1 MLLSEEL
8 WQANKDIVYSCFHTS
23 FIQSLRNGQLDKEH
37 FTQYLAQDAFLLE
50 AMARTY
56 SVAAAK
62 ARDFHGFSVL
72 HQLVAQLIEALGD
85 RHQEIFLWN
94 ETHIQTVP
102 RSQTQRYTDFLISTA
117 WTEDIGVILS
127 ATVPYLKLHLELGLF
142 MQCGNPQQTYR
153 NWGLTYS
160 NERFQ
165 ETVVVMD
172 ALVDR
177 YANPHQARYSVY
189 RQSLLLLRLFFDAM
203 APTLIQAPA
212 IDNWTLVLGKSVHE
226 S

>member
-8 WQANKDIVYSCFHTS
+8 WQANKDIVHSCFHSS
-23 FIQSLRNGQLDKEH
+23 FIQSLRTGQLDKEC
-37 FTQYLAQDAFLLE
+37 FIQYLAQDAFVLE

-62 ARDFHGFSVL
+62 APDFHGFSVL
-72 HQLVAQLIEALGD
+72 HQLIAQLIESLGD

-102 RSQTQRYTDFLISTA
+102 RLQTQRYTDFLMSTA
-117 WTEDIGVILS
+117 WTQDLGVILS
-127 ATVPYLKLHLELGLF
+127 ATVPYLKLHLELGMF
-142 MQCGNPQQTYR
+142 IQCGDPEQTYR

-160 NERFQ
+160 RESFQ
-165 ETVVVMD
+165 DKVVAMD

-177 YANPHQARYSVY
+177 YTNPHKARYSVY

-203 APTLIQAPA
+203 APTLNRTSA
-212 IDNWTLVLGKSVHE
+212 ISSTSGIVGYLGAY
-226 S
+226 